1 MDLANSSYASSSQNI
16 VHGESSYDQMELER
30 VFRFIAHSFEDS
42 PERNLPRIEPFVN
55 YFRNCKK
62 VLDIGCGEGLLL
74 GLLRDAGT
82 RGIGIDI
89 DPNKAAI
96 ASSKGLEVIVAQADE
111 YLCDKKDEF
120 DGIFLRH
127 IIEHFDGPDGV
138 RLLYLCR
145 KALQPGG
152 IIIVVTPN
160 YLSSNVA
167 TRDFWLD
174 VTHRRPYPQPL
185 LEHIFTV
192 LGIAVVKCEVREM
205 GLDLVIVGRVP

>member
-1 MDLANSSYASSSQNI
+1 MNLANFSYASSPQDTI
-16 VHGESSYDQMELER
+16 CGGGSYDQMELER
-30 VFRFIAHSFEDS
+30 VFRVIAHGFEDS

-55 YFRNCKK
+55 YFRNCNK
-62 VLDIGCGEGLLL
+62 VLDIGCGEGLML

-82 RGIGIDI
+82 MGIGIDI

-96 ASSKGLEVIVAQADE
+96 ANSKGLEVIIAQAEE

-120 DGIFLRH
+120 DGMFLRH

-138 RLLYLCR
+138 RLLYWCR
-145 KALQPGG
+145 KALRPGG

-167 TRDFWLD
+167 MQNFWLD

-185 LEHIFTV
+185 LEHIFTA
-192 LGIAVVKCEVREM
+192 LGIVTVKSEVREM